1 MISGLSETAGERTDN
16 PVLGKAAGM
25 DMGVLDEGT
34 GGTRPPVEN
43 FGRHLPTNFLLCY
56 YFIQIAIKIISQDVK
71 N

>member
-34 GGTRPPVEN
+34 GG
-43 FGRHLPTNFLLCY
+43 GRVPLSRILGDIFP
-56 YFIQIAIKIISQDVK
+56 QIFFCVIILFKSQ
-71 N
+71 